1 MRTRRRRFSRHRR
14 RMSRFWSIVE
24 ASPYG
29 QTQVLEMQGRGLVS
43 YDNSVLKAAK
53 NIGWVVIDMN
63 KAAR

>member
-1 MRTRRRRFSRHRR
+1 
-14 RMSRFWSIVE
+14 MSRFWSIVE